1 MLTALMVSQILL
13 FILVVGLAVAGVALA
28 RQVGILHERV
38 APVGALTPRQ
48 GPAVNEIAPQ
58 LTLPTL
64 AGDSI
69 TIGGILAAGANRLL
83 LFVSPQCPICK
94 KLIPIAK
101 RMARSDK
108 LELIFAGDG
117 DPVQLKEMVEAMDIA
132 AHPFVNSRELGM
144 AFGVDKLPHAV
155 LLSAQ
160 GVIYARGLVNSR
172 EHLESMVVA
181 RDLGVA
187 SVQEYLR
194 RRPIEAA

>member
-1 MLTALMVSQILL
+1 MVSQILL

-28 RQVGILHERV
+28 RQIGILHERV